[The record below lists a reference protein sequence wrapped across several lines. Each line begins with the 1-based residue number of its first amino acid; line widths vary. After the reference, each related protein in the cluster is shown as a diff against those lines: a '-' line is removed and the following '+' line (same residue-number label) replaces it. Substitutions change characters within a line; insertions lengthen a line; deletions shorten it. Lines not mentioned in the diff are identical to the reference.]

1 MERQKL
7 GEGDTRTTD
16 VVVVG
21 SGGAGLAT
29 AIVSASEGLGVVV
42 LEKSELIGGTT
53 AMSGGGIWAP
63 ANSFMR
69 AAGDDDS
76 QDVALEY
83 LRQLMGQFRDTTVLE
98 AFLENAP
105 IALDYFQRH
114 SDLTFATRSRSPDY
128 YSNFVGATK
137 TSRAVDSGE
146 FDAREL
152 GPDSQRIRAS
162 RPESLLFGGLAVTGG
177 DVAHLLKCFKSLK
190 SFQYVARLLA
200 SYAAQR
206 VRFGRSTRLVLGR
219 ALVARMM
226 NTLRSRGVE
235 VLTSTAAHELIM
247 DGSGVVGVI
256 AETAGKFTRILAR
269 RGVVLATG
277 GFSQNGAMRKNW
289 IPFPDNHFSV
299 GSDSSHGD
307 GIRLGL
313 AAGSSMPSDKRESAY
328 WVPVSVR
335 HLLDGTTATF
345 PHLVT
350 DRAKPGVIAVNGR
363 GRRFVNEADSYHD
376 FVRAMYES
384 ETHQPTIPAYLVCDS
399 RTLRR
404 YGLGLARPWPFS
416 KVSLIRDGYLITGST
431 VGDLASNLG
440 IESGSLR
447 ATVSEFN
454 KNAKRGEDP
463 DFGRGSSAYNRHMGD
478 ANHRPNPCLAPLEIA
493 PFYAVRVF
501 PGNLSTSRGLSTDQY
516 ARVLDRRGPPIEG
529 LYAVGN
535 DADSVFAGAYPGPGA
550 SLGPALT
557 FAYVAGMH
565 MASKVDGGKKP

>member
-1 MERQKL
+1 MERQNL

-21 SGGAGLAT
+21 SGGGGLAT

-42 LEKSELIGGTT
+42 LEKSEFIGGTT

-76 QDVALEY
+76 REIAFEY
-83 LRQLMGQFRDTTVLE
+83 LRQLMSQSRDTTVME

-137 TSRAVDSGE
+137 TSRAVDSRE

-177 DVAHLLKCFKSLK
+177 DVAHFLNCFKSFR

-235 VLTSTAAHELIM
+235 VLTSTSARELIM
-247 DGSGVVGVI
+247 NGGSVVGVI
-256 AETAGKFTRILAR
+256 AETAGNPTRIFAR
-269 RGVVLATG
+269 KGVVLATG
-277 GFSQNGAMRKNW
+277 GFSHNDALRKDW
-289 IPFPDNHFSV
+289 VPHPDSHFSV
-299 GSDSSHGD
+299 GSDSNHGD
-307 GIRLGL
+307 GIQL
-313 AAGSSMPSDKRESAY
+313 ALSAGASMPSDERDSAY

-350 DRAKPGVIAVNGR
+350 DRAKPGVIAVNGL

-376 FVRAMYES
+376 FVRAMYEGAA
-384 ETHQPTIPAYLVCDS
+384 HQLSIPAYLVCDN
-399 RTLRR
+399 RALRR
-404 YGLGLARPWPFS
+404 YGLGLARPWPVS
-416 KVSLIRDGYLITGST
+416 KVSLIRDGYLIKGST

-440 IESGSLR
+440 IDSGSLR

-454 KNAKRGEDP
+454 RNAKRGEDP

-478 ANHRPNPCLAPLEIA
+478 ANHRPNPCLGALDSA
-493 PFYAVRVF
+493 PFYAVKVF
-501 PGNLSTSRGLSTDQY
+501 PGNLGTSRGLSTDRY
-516 ARVLDRRGPPIEG
+516 ARVLNGRGLPIEG

-557 FAYVAGMH
+557 FGYVAGMH
-565 MASKVDGGKKP
+565 LACKVDGGKIS